1 MLVDPELSNFFDM
14 FMEEQL
20 SFLLEIH
27 TLIILSKNI
36 KPIIEYLY
44 NIKKSYVSFFRQI
57 TYFYSVAHHVCSVNV
72 LQLKRKKSSILISM
86 SNSTKCDHQCIV

>member
-44 NIKKSYVSFFRQI
+44 NIKKSYVSFF
-57 TYFYSVAHHVCSVNV
+57 
-72 LQLKRKKSSILISM
+72 
-86 SNSTKCDHQCIV
+86 